1 MNCNC
6 NRPRG
11 NRFTHRAV
19 LGTVSGTN
27 YELTTTNS
35 DNINDRDPYY
45 FTANNCF
52 FQNLPATAL
61 LVTVGVNGTQVPVWN
76 KYDAQILSSAI
87 PKDATGVYTEEQT
100 PHVSLNDTP
109 ETVTIP

>member
-1 MNCNC
+1 MPCDC

-11 NRFTHRAV
+11 KRFTHRV
-19 LGTVSGTN
+19 ISGTDGTN
-27 YELTTTNS
+27 FALITTNS
-35 DNINDRDPYY
+35 DNINDRDPYF
-45 FTANNCF
+45 FTANQCF
-52 FQNLPATAL
+52 IQNLPTTPL
-61 LVTVGVNGTQVPVWN
+61 PVTVLVNGTQVPVWD

-87 PKDATGVYTEEQT
+87 PKDAVGVYTEEQT

>member
-1 MNCNC
+1 MTCNC

-11 NRFTHRAV
+11 NRFTHRVISA
-19 LGTVSGTN
+19 TASTN
-27 YELTTTNS
+27 YELITTNS

-45 FTANNCF
+45 FTANQCF
-52 FQNLPATAL
+52 FQTLPANPL
-61 LVTVGVNGTQVPVWN
+61 PVTVLVNGSQIPVWD

-87 PKDATGVYTEEQT
+87 PKDAVGVYTEEQT

-109 ETVTIP
+109 ETVTIA